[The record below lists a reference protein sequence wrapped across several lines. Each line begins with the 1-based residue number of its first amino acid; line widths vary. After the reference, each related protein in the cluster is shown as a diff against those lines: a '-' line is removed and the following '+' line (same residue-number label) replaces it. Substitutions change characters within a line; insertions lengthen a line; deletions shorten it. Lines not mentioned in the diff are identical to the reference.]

1 MKMSCWIIRSKAL
14 VFSLVL
20 LLGVAGFLHN
30 NNVFIHHHH
39 HFSNSIDNQQLPVI
53 YVITPTY
60 RRLVQL
66 AELTQLAQTLSLVPS
81 VHWIVVEDSQ
91 ELSPD
96 VIRLLQRFTGLSI
109 GHITHL
115 HGRMPEQFR
124 ANDSTTPYTS
134 RPRGASNRN
143 RALHW
148 IRENVE
154 TGVVYFADDDNTYDV
169 RIFQEMRYTKT
180 ISMWPVGLIGIHGVS
195 SPVVDPSTGYVKAF
209 FDGWIGDRIYPV
221 DMASFAINVQLLHQ
235 VFCILL
241 HRFFVEFNF
250 DLNQKN
256 PDAVMSYRAGY
267 QEDSFLKSLNFTLKD
282 IEPKA
287 NNCTEVILVI
297 L

>member
-1 MKMSCWIIRSKAL
+1 MSCWIIRSKAL

-96 VIRLLQRFTGLSI
+96 VIRLLQRFIGLSI

-169 RIFQEMRYTKT
+169 RIFQEMRDTKT